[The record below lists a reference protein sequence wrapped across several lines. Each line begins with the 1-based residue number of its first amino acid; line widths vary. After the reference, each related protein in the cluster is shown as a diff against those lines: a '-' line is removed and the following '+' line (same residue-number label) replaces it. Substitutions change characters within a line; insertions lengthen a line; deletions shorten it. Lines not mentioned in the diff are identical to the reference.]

1 MLSITNQDNTRRI
14 SCPSIDVIDIFGQFT
29 DGEDV
34 VLHVAVSHDL
44 DPQVASY
51 RPGGAGHVHNLGV
64 NPRANKL
71 SACNWELLVRL
82 SHRYVYIAGS
92 FSYIEKFMLKL

>member
-1 MLSITNQDNTRRI
+1 MKKSVKHPNSGQYKTYFAFANRRLQ
-14 SCPSIDVIDIFGQFT
+14 IFLAVDLHFT

-51 RPGGAGHVHNLGV
+51 RPGGAGHVHNLSV

-71 SACNWELLVRL
+71 SACNWE
-82 SHRYVYIAGS
+82 
-92 FSYIEKFMLKL
+92 